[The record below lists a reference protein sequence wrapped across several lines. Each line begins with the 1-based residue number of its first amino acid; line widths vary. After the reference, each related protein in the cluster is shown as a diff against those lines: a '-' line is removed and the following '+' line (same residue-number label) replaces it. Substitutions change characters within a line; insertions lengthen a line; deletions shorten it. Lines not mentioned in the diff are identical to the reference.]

1 MTQPTMNCPHC
12 GGTLAL
18 NDMTRPNCPFCGQV
32 LPHHARAA
40 EHQVL
45 INRML
50 AQQIGAQYPGTP
62 PDKIPQ
68 VGYGYGAGMNNLQQ
82 FQQYHVD
89 QGFKRARNMTAIML
103 IGSLVFMLVIF
114 GIVGAL
120 LLLL

>member
-1 MTQPTMNCPHC
+1 MNCPHC
-12 GGTLAL
+12 GGTLSL
-18 NDMTRPNCPFCGQV
+18 NDMTRPNCPFCSQV

-45 INRML
+45 INNML

-89 QGFKRARNMTAIML
+89 QGFKRARNMTLIML
-103 IGSLVFMLVIF
+103 VVSGVFVFLILGV
-114 GIVGAL
+114 VGL
-120 LLLL
+120 LLVLL